1 MRETTADPISAPDVS
16 NVIASCCSYRVPST
30 ASSATRHT
38 LSPKS
43 IASILAAASSCM
55 CGSRCLPFHTLLLL
69 LYGTGMRIGEALSLT
84 FGEVDLANRL
94 LTITDSKFFK
104 TRLPNHRL

>member
-1 MRETTADPISAPDVS
+1 
-16 NVIASCCSYRVPST
+16 
-30 ASSATRHT
+30 
-38 LSPKS
+38 
-43 IASILAAASSCM
+43 
-55 CGSRCLPFHTLLLL
+55 LLLL